1 MKYTKSFFRIAA
13 LAALAIALPATAQQA
28 SLTTLVLVGD
38 SEGAGYAD
46 NCLAKHSQ
54 IDSFGAIIARQ
65 AGVDFQ
71 QPLLDEPGI
80 GGCLVLT
87 SLAPSFTTKASV
99 LKPLNFTL
107 PRPYNNLAIGG
118 CAMGDLTKATTAA
131 NARPGTCAQTID
143 LVLRNGPPVNLNLGS
158 PVDQALA
165 LNPTFVIVEMVGND
179 LLGAVLTGDIRDGV
193 TITPVAQYTI
203 DLNSAIT
210 KLKTKVLNGLIFTTA
225 DVTNI
230 PFATTIPPFL
240 TSGGQLVLVGG
251 QPVPLLGPKGCAAGV
266 PACPMPANTLVTLNA
281 AGYLPSGFGIPCA
294 VFNALGVP
302 AGAPQRANCDKPLP
316 AAPLGPSNP
325 GVLIYASDVTL
336 LRQRAADYNTAIQ
349 ATATA
354 NGYTVFDTNAF
365 LTSLKTG
372 RDYGGIT
379 ISAAF
384 LTGGAISYDGFHLT
398 SIGQAILADEVIKQ
412 LNRTYGMNTP
422 EPDISQILFKGNSTG
437 GIPALTFLGP
447 EDLQRAMEEIFTPE
461 FRESLFNMMPPP
473 TALKLGDV
481 PVGDGGTIQ
490 RGAPEPGDTLRDRR

>member
-13 LAALAIALPATAQQA
+13 LAVLAIALPATAQQA
-28 SLTTLVLVGD
+28 SLSTLVLLGD

-87 SLAPSFTTKASV
+87 SLVPLVLGPGKPSV

-165 LNPTFVIVEMVGND
+165 LNPTFVIVEMVGMD
-179 LLGAVLTGDIRDGV
+179 LLGAVLTGDFRDGI
-193 TITPVAQYTI
+193 TITPLAQYTT
-203 DLNSAIT
+203 DLNSALT

-230 PFATTIPPFL
+230 PFVTTLPPYV
-240 TSGGQLVLVGG
+240 TNNGQLVLVGG
-251 QPVPLLGPKGCAAGV
+251 KPISLLGPKGCAAGV
-266 PACPMPANTLVTLNA
+266 TACAIPPDTLVTLYA
-281 AGYLPSGFGIPCA
+281 ANYEAAGFGIPCA
-294 VFNALGVP
+294 VAALP
-302 AGAPQRANCDKPLP
+302 NCDRPLP
-316 AAPLGPSNP
+316 AAPLSASNP

-336 LRQRAADYNTAIQ
+336 LRQRATDYNTAI
-349 ATATA
+349 AAAAAA
-354 NGYTVFDTNAF
+354 NGYTVFDSNAF
-365 LTSLKTG
+365 LASLKPTPTYAG

-384 LTGGAISYDGFHLT
+384 LTGGAISYDGFHLS
-398 SIGQAILADEVIKQ
+398 SIGQAILADDVIKQ
-412 LNRTYGMNTP
+412 LNRTYGMKTP

-437 GIPALTFLGP
+437 GIPSLAFLGP
-447 EDLQRAMEEIFTPE
+447 EGVERAAAEIFSPE

-481 PVGDGGTIQ
+481 PVGDSGTIQ
-490 RGAPEPGDTLRDRR
+490 RGAPEPGDPLRDRR